1 MIKISSRHK
10 CNIRLYIAYVKT
22 GKTFHFT
29 VWKHATCHAREN
41 QRISNINIACIH
53 SSTLNLFFFLSS
65 NWKKKKKY
73 TQSTNS
79 IHIERIKSPSRSS
92 TILFSS
98 FNEGSTILFSSFNG
112 RTKRNRTFY
121 IYTENF
127 PGRNAAL
134 HIELSIDPRHWIHSR
149 PRITSPRNN
158 RQLGSNPHFNF

>member
-10 CNIRLYIAYVKT
+10 RNIRLYIAYVKT

-53 SSTLNLFFFLSS
+53 SSTLNLFFLSS
-65 NWKKKKKY
+65 NWKKKKRNIHNRRTLY
-73 TQSTNS
+73 TSNELNLLRDPLFS
-79 IHIERIKSPSRSS
+79 CFNEDS
-92 TILFSS
+92 TILFS
-98 FNEGSTILFSSFNG
+98 FFNG
-112 RTKRNRTFY
+112 RTKRDRTF
-121 IYTENF
+121 YTENF